1 MSKKILIAED
11 EFEILKMFTDMLTV
25 AGFSVE
31 PAQDGEEALQKIAK
45 ENFDLILLDMQ
56 MPNKD
61 GFAVLE
67 NLGRQGKIS
76 SQKVVILSNIDDE
89 KWIRRAKELGA
100 MDYWLKIDIHLT
112 DLVEK
117 IKKLLV

>member
-11 EFEILKMFTDMLTV
+11 EFDILKMLTDMLTV
-25 AGFSVE
+25 AGFVVV
-31 PAQDGEEALQKIAK
+31 PAQDGNEALQKIAK
-45 ENFDLILLDMQ
+45 DSFDLILLDMQ

-61 GFAVLE
+61 GFDVLE
-67 NLGRQGKIS
+67 SLNRQGKLS
-76 SQKVVILSNIDDE
+76 SQKIVILSNVDEE

-100 MDYWLKIDIHLT
+100 IDYWLKIDIHLT

-117 IKKLLV
+117 VKKLLN

>member
-25 AGFSVE
+25 AGFTVV
-31 PAQDGEEALQKIAK
+31 PTQDGEEALREIGK

-67 NLGRQGKIS
+67 SLNRQGKLNSNQVI
-76 SQKVVILSNIDDE
+76 ILSNIDDE
-89 KWIRRAKELGA
+89 KWIKRAKELGA

-117 IKKLLV
+117 VKKLLN